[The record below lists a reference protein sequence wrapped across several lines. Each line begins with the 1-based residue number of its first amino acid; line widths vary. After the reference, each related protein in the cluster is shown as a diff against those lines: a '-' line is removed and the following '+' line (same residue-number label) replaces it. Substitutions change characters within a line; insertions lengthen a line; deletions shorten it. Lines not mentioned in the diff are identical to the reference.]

1 MPKTR
6 KRGAG
11 LQNRKKHHR
20 AGERVKIRHAIN
32 GNQVGIIND
41 FKSIDCIVRNDV
53 PKDVVISENNYLE
66 NNYTDRHKI
75 QTDEFYKRRR
85 MAIVFVYEHI
95 FNSMPRHNWK
105 RVKVIHQIVEL
116 LRLGQN
122 AHRMVEKVL
131 DTFLESSKSGV
142 NYNGNKKYN
151 KWSDCKHLLSLT
163 SNECKIIAD
172 IIEDGH
178 GLRAAHQFVNEYR

>member
-105 RVKVIHQIVEL
+105 RFKVIHQIVEL